1 VRRASPIFEAVDQM
15 SWRDELQ
22 FWPRPPIP
30 EIGKIIQICGEEL
43 HDMLRGI
50 ITPKTALQNA
60 QKRGASPAGAT
71 PDLKNG
77 GVTWIPIAQRK
88 EHSHH
93 RRGARHGRGQCESFA
108 QQGANVCLGDLD
120 LDEAQKVAD
129 LINAAGN
136 GKAIAVKMDVTKRE
150 DNAAAV
156 AATVEAFGSIN
167 VGVFNAGLNK
177 PRFFMDI
184 DEDNWDMIMNVN
196 TKAMWL
202 GMQETARQM
211 IAQGPMDEPYKI
223 INVGSIA
230 SRKPLVDVTVYC
242 TSKYGCLALT
252 HCGAVALAEHNIT
265 VNGYA
270 PGVVVTPLWEQLD
283 KDLVEIGFK
292 EKAGQAYED
301 IARDQLQIK
310 RVSYPDDI
318 VGTASFLAS
327 PTATT

>member
-1 VRRASPIFEAVDQM
+1 MDTKRLAGKNILITGAAQGMGAANAV
-15 SWRDELQ
+15 
-22 FWPRPPIP
+22 
-30 EIGKIIQICGEEL
+30 
-43 HDMLRGI
+43 H
-50 ITPKTALQNA
+50 
-60 QKRGASPAGAT
+60 
-71 PDLKNG
+71 
-77 GVTWIPIAQRK
+77 
-88 EHSHH
+88 
-93 RRGARHGRGQCESFA
+93 FA
-108 QQGANVCLGDLD
+108 AQGANICLGDLD
-120 LDEAQKVAD
+120 EDLAQKVAD
-129 LINAAGN
+129 EINTSGN

-156 AATVEAFGSIN
+156 AATVDAFGMIN
-167 VGVFNAGLNK
+167 IGLFNAGVNK

-184 DEDNWDMIMNVN
+184 DEENWDMIMTVN

-211 IAQGPMDEPYKI
+211 IAQGPQDHVYKL

-252 HCGAVALAEHNIT
+252 HCGAVGLSEHNIT

-292 EKAGQAYED
+292 ERAGQAYED
-301 IARDQLQIK
+301 IVNNELVIK
-310 RVSYPDDI
+310 RVSYPTD
-318 VGTASFLAS
+318 VQGTAAFLLEAS
-327 PTATT
+327 GPKAHMLLPIA

>member
-1 VRRASPIFEAVDQM
+1 MDPNRLNGKNILITGAARGMGEA
-15 SWRDELQ
+15 
-22 FWPRPPIP
+22 
-30 EIGKIIQICGEEL
+30 
-43 HDMLRGI
+43 
-50 ITPKTALQNA
+50 NA
-60 QKRGASPAGAT
+60 I
-71 PDLKNG
+71 N
-77 GVTWIPIAQRK
+77 
-88 EHSHH
+88 
-93 RRGARHGRGQCESFA
+93 FA
-108 QQGANVCLGDLD
+108 AQGANVCVGDLD

-129 LINAAGN
+129 QINDAGN
-136 GKAIAVKMDVTKRE
+136 GKSVAVKMDVTKRE
-150 DNAAAV
+150 DNVSAV

-202 GMQETARQM
+202 GMQEVARQM
-211 IAQGPMDEPYKI
+211 IKQGPMEDHPYKL

-230 SRKPLVDVTVYC
+230 SRVPLVDVTVYC

-252 HCGAVALAEHNIT
+252 HCGALGLAEHNIT

-270 PGVVVTPLWEQLD
+270 PGVVKTPLWEQLD

-292 EKAGQAYED
+292 EKPGQAFDD
-301 IARDQLQIK
+301 IVQNALQIK
-310 RVSYPDDI
+310 RVSNPSDI

-327 PTATT
+327 DDSDYMTGQMIHIDGGWCIQ

>member
-1 VRRASPIFEAVDQM
+1 MD
-15 SWRDELQ
+15 
-22 FWPRPPIP
+22 P
-30 EIGKIIQICGEEL
+30 ERLKGKHILITGAA
-43 HDMLRGI
+43 RGMG
-50 ITPKTALQNA
+50 AANA
-60 QKRGASPAGAT
+60 
-71 PDLKNG
+71 
-77 GVTWIPIAQRK
+77 
-88 EHSHH
+88 EH
-93 RRGARHGRGQCESFA
+93 FA
-108 QQGANVCLGDLD
+108 AQGANVCLGDLD
-120 LDEAQKVAD
+120 LDAAQEVAD
-129 LINAAGN
+129 RINGRGA
-136 GKAIAVKMDVTKRE
+136 GKAIAARMDVTKRE

-156 AATVEAFGSIN
+156 GATVDAFGMIN
-167 VGVFNAGLNK
+167 VAVFNAGLNK

-211 IAQGPMDEPYKI
+211 IAQGKQDYPYKL

-252 HCGAVALAEHNIT
+252 HCGAIGLAEHGIT

-292 EKAGQAYED
+292 DREGQAYDD
-301 IARDQLQIK
+301 IVRDALQIK

-318 VGTASFLAS
+318 TGTAAFLVS
-327 PTATT
+327 SDSDYMTGQMIHIDGGWCIR

>member
-1 VRRASPIFEAVDQM
+1 MDPNR
-15 SWRDELQ
+15 LK
-22 FWPRPPIP
+22 
-30 EIGKIIQICGEEL
+30 GKNILITGAARGMGAANAIC
-43 HDMLRGI
+43 
-50 ITPKTALQNA
+50 
-60 QKRGASPAGAT
+60 
-71 PDLKNG
+71 
-77 GVTWIPIAQRK
+77 
-88 EHSHH
+88 
-93 RRGARHGRGQCESFA
+93 FA
-108 QQGANVCLGDLD
+108 QQGANICVGDLD

-129 LINAAGN
+129 QINAEGN
-136 GKAIAVKMDVTKRE
+136 GKAIAVQMDVTKRA
-150 DNAAAV
+150 DNANAV
-156 AATVEAFGSIN
+156 AATVEAFGTIN
-167 VGVFNAGLNK
+167 VGLFNAGLNK

-202 GMQETARQM
+202 GMQETAKQM
-211 IAQGPMDEPYKI
+211 IAQGPMEDHPYKL

-252 HCGAVALAEHNIT
+252 HCGAVALGEHKIT

-292 EKAGQAYED
+292 ERAGQAYED
-301 IARDQLQIK
+301 IANNELVIK

-318 VGTASFLAS
+318 TGTASFLAS
-327 PTATT
+327 DDSDYMTGQMIHIDGGWCIQ

>member
-1 VRRASPIFEAVDQM
+1 MDTNR
-15 SWRDELQ
+15 LN
-22 FWPRPPIP
+22 
-30 EIGKIIQICGEEL
+30 GKNILITGAA
-43 HDMLRGI
+43 RGM
-50 ITPKTALQNA
+50 
-60 QKRGASPAGAT
+60 GASNA
-71 PDLKNG
+71 K
-77 GVTWIPIAQRK
+77 
-88 EHSHH
+88 
-93 RRGARHGRGQCESFA
+93 SFA
-108 QQGANVCLGDLD
+108 QQGANICLGDLD
-120 LDEAQKVAD
+120 LEMAREVAEG
-129 LINAAGN
+129 INEAGN
-136 GKAIAVKMDVTKRE
+136 GKAIAVKMDVTRRE
-150 DNAAAV
+150 DNATAV
-156 AATVEAFGSIN
+156 AATVDAFGSIN

-211 IAQGPMDEPYKI
+211 IAQGPQEHPYKL

-283 KDLVEIGFK
+283 KDLVDIGFK
-292 EKAGQAYED
+292 ERAGQAYED
-301 IARDQLQIK
+301 IVNDALQIK
-310 RVSYPDDI
+310 RVSYPEDI
-318 VGTASFLAS
+318 TGTASFLAS
-327 PTATT
+327 GDSDYMTGQMIHIDGGWCIQ

>member
-1 VRRASPIFEAVDQM
+1 MDPNR
-15 SWRDELQ
+15 LK
-22 FWPRPPIP
+22 
-30 EIGKIIQICGEEL
+30 GKNIL
-43 HDMLRGI
+43 
-50 ITPKTALQNA
+50 ITGAAKGMGAANA
-60 QKRGASPAGAT
+60 
-71 PDLKNG
+71 
-77 GVTWIPIAQRK
+77 
-88 EHSHH
+88 EH
-93 RRGARHGRGQCESFA
+93 FA
-108 QQGANVCLGDLD
+108 EQGANVCIGDLD
-120 LDEAQKVAD
+120 IDEANAVAQR
-129 LINAAGN
+129 INDAGN
-136 GKAIAVKMDVTKRE
+136 GKAVAVRMDVTSRE

-156 AATVEAFGSIN
+156 AATVDAFGSIN
-167 VGVFNAGLNK
+167 VGLFNAGLNK

-211 IAQGPMDEPYKI
+211 IKQGPQDFPYKI

-283 KDLVEIGFK
+283 KDLIDIGFK
-292 EKAGQAYED
+292 QREGQAYED
-301 IARDQLQIK
+301 IVRDQLQIK
-310 RVSYPDDI
+310 RVSYPED
-318 VGTASFLAS
+318 VRGTAAFLAS
-327 PTATT
+327 PDSDYMTGQMIHIDGGWCIQ

>member
-1 VRRASPIFEAVDQM
+1 MDPNRLKGKNILITGAARGMGEA
-15 SWRDELQ
+15 
-22 FWPRPPIP
+22 
-30 EIGKIIQICGEEL
+30 
-43 HDMLRGI
+43 
-50 ITPKTALQNA
+50 NA
-60 QKRGASPAGAT
+60 KA
-71 PDLKNG
+71 
-77 GVTWIPIAQRK
+77 
-88 EHSHH
+88 
-93 RRGARHGRGQCESFA
+93 FA
-108 QQGANVCLGDLD
+108 AQGANVCVGDLD
-120 LDEAQKVAD
+120 GATAGEVAD
-129 LINAAGN
+129 AINGAGN
-136 GKAIAVKMDVTKRE
+136 GKAIAVKMDVTKRA

-156 AATVEAFGSIN
+156 AATVDAFGSIN
-167 VGVFNAGLNK
+167 VGLFNAGLNK

-211 IAQGPMDEPYKI
+211 IVQGPMPDHPYKL

-252 HCGAVALAEHNIT
+252 ECGALGLAEHNIT

-283 KDLVEIGFK
+283 KDLVDIGFK
-292 EKAGQAYED
+292 EREGQAYED
-301 IARDQLQIK
+301 IVESNLVIK

-318 VGTASFLAS
+318 TGTASFLAS
-327 PTATT
+327 DDSDYMTGQMISIDGGWVTK

>member
-1 VRRASPIFEAVDQM
+1 MDPNR
-15 SWRDELQ
+15 LK
-22 FWPRPPIP
+22 
-30 EIGKIIQICGEEL
+30 GKHIL
-43 HDMLRGI
+43 
-50 ITPKTALQNA
+50 IT
-60 QKRGASPAGAT
+60 GA
-71 PDLKNG
+71 
-77 GVTWIPIAQRK
+77 
-88 EHSHH
+88 
-93 RRGARHGRGQCESFA
+93 ARGRGETNARAFA
-108 QQGANVCLGDLD
+108 AQGANVCLGDLD
-120 LDEAQKVAD
+120 GDTAQQVAD
-129 LINAAGN
+129 AINAEGG
-136 GKAIAVKMDVTKRE
+136 GKAVAVQMDVTKRA

-167 VGVFNAGLNK
+167 IGLFNAGLNK

-211 IAQGPMDEPYKI
+211 IAQGPMADHPYKL

-252 HCGAVALAEHNIT
+252 ECGALGLAEHNIT

-292 EKAGQAYED
+292 EREGQAYED
-301 IARDQLQIK
+301 IVESNLVIK

-318 VGTASFLAS
+318 TGTASFLAS
-327 PTATT
+327 DDSDFMTGQMISIDGGWVTK